1 MTQPGSVPGGL
12 PTVDVQEADRR
23 LREDTDRPL
32 LLDVREP
39 NEFEDVRAPGA
50 ALFPTSQFMARV
62 AELPTDRPILVICH
76 TGGRSAAVTGY
87 LARTGRTDVANV
99 AGGMV
104 AWERSGLP
112 VLRGRPAPGE
122 GELPAD

>member
-1 MTQPGSVPGGL
+1 MTMPGAL

-23 LREDTDRPL
+23 LREDAPSPL

-39 NEFEDVRAPGA
+39 NEFQDVRAPGA
-50 ALFPTSQFMARV
+50 ALVPTSQFMARM

-76 TGGRSAAVTGY
+76 SGGRSAAVTGY

-99 AGGMV
+99 AGGML
-104 AWERSGLP
+104 AWERAGLP
-112 VLRGRPAPGE
+112 ILRGRPAPGE
-122 GELPAD
+122 GDLPSS